1 MRLQTSS
8 ATREQWNGALWQ
20 NEIDLAKTVFG
31 STIPYDKIFVANI
44 NMGTGAVTVATNPVR
59 SSANYLLLWGSLY
72 NSNATDITFRDT
84 FIHELTHVW
93 QAEHGSFAM
102 AYMAESVWSQLS
114 EGTREIF
121 KDGVQEGLRRVRD
134 IIRNGVQEWNHYRD
148 RAYHFSMNDIGQN
161 WNSFNVEQQ
170 AGIVET
176 WFSPTGKSLG
186 SNQIPGGRLSPKDV
200 RFPYIKD
207 NILAKSISAVY
218 APIQNPTGYSAEIA
232 DIQATLLALGYL
244 TDPKYVDGFMGNVT
258 QTAVRAFQTRNG
270 LSADSDIG
278 GPNSLTRR
286 KLRQNINTLVR
297 AR

>member
-1 MRLQTSS
+1 
-8 ATREQWNGALWQ
+8 
-20 NEIDLAKTVFG
+20 
-31 STIPYDKIFVANI
+31 
-44 NMGTGAVTVATNPVR
+44 
-59 SSANYLLLWGSLY
+59 
-72 NSNATDITFRDT
+72 
-84 FIHELTHVW
+84 
-93 QAEHGSFAM
+93 
-102 AYMAESVWSQLS
+102 MAESVWSQLS

-121 KDGVQEGLRRVRD
+121 KDGVREGLQRVRD
-134 IIRNGVQEWNHYRD
+134 VIRNGVQEWNHYRD

-186 SNQIPGGRLSPKDV
+186 NNQIPGGRLSPKDV

-207 NILAKSISAVY
+207 NILGKSISAVY
-218 APIQNPTGYSAEIA
+218 APIQNPAGYSAEIA

-244 TDPKYVDGFMGNVT
+244 TDPKYVDGFMGNIT
-258 QTAVRAFQTRNG
+258 QIAVRAFQTRNG
-270 LSADSDIG
+270 LSPDSDIG